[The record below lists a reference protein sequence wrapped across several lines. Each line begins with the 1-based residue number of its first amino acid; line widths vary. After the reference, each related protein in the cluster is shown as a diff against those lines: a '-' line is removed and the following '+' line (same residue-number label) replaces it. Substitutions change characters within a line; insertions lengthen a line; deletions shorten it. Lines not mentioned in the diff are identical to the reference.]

1 MQRSSLTS
9 DIRLLASVLF
19 DIVDRMQLP
28 AAGVFPWARAGGEI
42 PLARSRV
49 NLWLAE
55 ITEMLRVPRRSVEKL
70 SVLDQAQK
78 GIWWMPWR

>member
-55 ITEMLRVPRRSVEKL
+55 ITEMLRVPRRL
-70 SVLDQAQK
+70 FARTIALDQA
-78 GIWWMPWR
+78 R